1 MDNENNFNANNF
13 NANNYNDNNFTV
25 NNNQTNPENKF
36 NFSKDNK
43 FKKSS
48 IKSLNGAGFGKAV
61 FVPFLSGIVGATLV
75 VGVCFGIPSIR
86 NNLIKNGSVTSTVS
100 SSSDGTTNLVN
111 ISDYSNTSVAVAE
124 KVLPSVVGITVNY
137 QVNSIFGGSGTADAT
152 GSGIILTEDGYILTN
167 NHVISSE
174 NSSFYTI
181 ATATGIKVNLY
192 NDDQTYDATVIGTD
206 PYTDLAV
213 LKIDKTGLTPATL
226 GDSNQAKVGEF
237 VMAIGNPLDM
247 DYSVT
252 CGVISAVNRE
262 IESDGTTYQAI
273 QTDAAINSGNSGG
286 ALVNAKGEVIG
297 INTLKLAGT
306 GIEGI
311 GFAIPISSTT
321 TVINQL
327 IEYQSVKRP
336 YIGITGSEVDETT
349 ATKYNIPKGVYVE
362 AVEKDSP
369 AEKAGIQ
376 KADIITKIQ
385 GTQITSINELN
396 RIKNTYNIGDTITL
410 TISRNN
416 QEMDV
421 QVTLIETPEESNEE
435 NNNVTIQ
442 VPQNNNNN
450 NNNDNNNPS
459 IFDFFR

>member
-1 MDNENNFNANNF
+1 MDSENNFNANNF
-13 NANNYNDNNFTV
+13 NANNNENNFNV
-25 NNNQTNPENKF
+25 NNNQTNPGNKF
-36 NFSKDNK
+36 NFSKDNA

-48 IKSLNGAGFGKAV
+48 IKSSSGGFGKTV
-61 FVPFLSGIVGATLV
+61 FVPFLSGIIGATLV
-75 VGVCFGIPSIR
+75 VGACFGIPSIR
-86 NNLIKNGSVTSTVS
+86 NNLIKTSSVTSTVS
-100 SSSDGTTNLVN
+100 SNSDGTTNLVN
-111 ISDYSNTSVAVAE
+111 ISDYSGTSVAVAN

-137 QVNSIFGGSGTADAT
+137 QVNSIFGGSGTADAS

-174 NSSFYTI
+174 NSSYYTI

-213 LKIDKTGLTPATL
+213 LKIEKTGLTPATL
-226 GDSNQAKVGEF
+226 GDSTQAKVGEF
-237 VMAIGNPLDM
+237 VMAIGNPLNM

-262 IESDGTTYQAI
+262 VESDGTTYQAI
-273 QTDAAINSGNSGG
+273 QTDAAINTGNSGG

-297 INTLKLAGT
+297 VNTLKLSGT

-321 TVINQL
+321 SIVNQL
-327 IEYQSVKRP
+327 IEYQTVKRP

-362 AVEKDSP
+362 SVEKDSP

-385 GTQITSINELN
+385 GNQITSINELN
-396 RIKNTYNIGDTITL
+396 RIKYTYNIGDTITL
-410 TISRNN
+410 TLSRNG

-421 QVTLIETPEESNEE
+421 QVTLVETPEETNEE
-435 NNNVTIQ
+435 TNNNVTIQ
-442 VPQNNNNN
+442 VPQ
-450 NNNDNNNPS
+450 NNDNNNPS

>member
-1 MDNENNFNANNF
+1 MDNENNFNSNNF
-13 NANNYNDNNFTV
+13 NTNNFNDNSFNV
-25 NNNQTNPENKF
+25 NNTQPNHDNKF
-36 NFSKDNK
+36 KFSKDNSFK
-43 FKKSS
+43 NSSKKSS
-48 IKSLNGAGFGKAV
+48 NGGFGKTV
-61 FVPFLSGIVGATLV
+61 FVPFLSGIIGATLV

-86 NNLIKNGSVTSTVS
+86 NNLIKTNSVTSTVS
-100 SSSDGTTNLVN
+100 INSDGTTNLVN

-174 NSSFYTI
+174 NSSYYTI
-181 ATATGIKVNLY
+181 TTATGIKVNLY
-192 NDDQTYDATVIGTD
+192 NNDQTYDATVVGTD

-213 LKIDKTGLTPATL
+213 LKIDATGLTPATL
-226 GDSNQAKVGEF
+226 GDSTQAKVGEF

-247 DYSVT
+247 EYSVT

-262 IESDGTTYQAI
+262 VESDGTTYQAI

-286 ALVNAKGEVIG
+286 ALVNANGEVIG

-321 TVINQL
+321 SIVNQL
-327 IEYQSVKRP
+327 IEYQTVKRP

-349 ATKYNIPKGVYVE
+349 ATKFNIPKGVYVE
-362 AVEKDSP
+362 SVESGSP

-376 KADIITKIQ
+376 KADIITKIE
-385 GTQITSINELN
+385 GTSISSINELN
-396 RIKNTYNIGDTITL
+396 RIKYTYNIGDTVTL
-410 TISRNN
+410 TLSRNG

-421 QVTLIETPEESNEE
+421 QVTLVETPEETTTEE
-435 NNNVTIQ
+435 SNNNVTVQ
-442 VPQNNNNN
+442 VPQNNSSH
-450 NNNDNNNPS
+450 S
-459 IFDFFR
+459 IFEFFR